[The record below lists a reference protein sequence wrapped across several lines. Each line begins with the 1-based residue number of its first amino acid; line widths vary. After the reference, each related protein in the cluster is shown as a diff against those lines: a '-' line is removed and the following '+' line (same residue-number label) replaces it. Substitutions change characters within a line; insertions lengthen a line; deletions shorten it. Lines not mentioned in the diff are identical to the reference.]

1 MPIGPGLRRRWIPLF
16 WFLLATTPASG
27 SGTEVPEDPDLLRQT
42 VSMSLVDASL
52 VDFFRTVA
60 ELSDLNLVIDSD
72 VSGSVTLRV
81 ERLALDQIV
90 EMVLKSHS
98 LKQTVQENLIRISRQ
113 ETLRAEKERDR
124 KILELEHESQTMTT
138 VARSLNYASAEE
150 AAKSLK
156 NQLGEEG
163 RLDVDTRTNTVLM
176 TDIPPRVAEMNRL
189 LDRLDVA
196 ERQVEIEAR
205 IIEATTTFA
214 RNLGLQLDLLAGET
228 GRRVAGSVRMSAP
241 LGLGSVSPG
250 IAAAPVLD
258 TVRLDALLTAAESDG
273 EVRILSKPRV
283 TALNNV
289 EAIITQGARIPIP
302 VEHDFTTTVRFE
314 TAALRLL
321 VTPQITREKTVLLKI
336 KVENNVPDFSRTVQ
350 GIPTILTSESQTV
363 VLIPHEGTAVIGGIL
378 LDIDRTLEQR
388 VPGLSR
394 IPVLGRLFRR
404 DSQSRETR
412 EIIFFITPRIR

>member
-1 MPIGPGLRRRWIPLF
+1 MPIGPRLLRSWGPLF
-16 WFLLATTPASG
+16 WILVAATPTKGARPEVS
-27 SGTEVPEDPDLLRQT
+27 EVPAPLRQT

-60 ELSDLNLVIDSD
+60 ELSNLNLVIDSD

-81 ERLALDQIV
+81 ERIALDQVV

-98 LKQTVQENLIRISRQ
+98 LEQTAQDNLIRISRQ
-113 ETLRAEKERDR
+113 ETLRAEQERDR
-124 KILELEHESQTMTT
+124 KILEQERESQEPTI
-138 VARSLNYASAEE
+138 VARSLNYASADEV
-150 AAKSLK
+150 AKSLK
-156 NQLGEEG
+156 NQLGEKG
-163 RLDVDTRTNTVLM
+163 HLDVDTRTNTLLM
-176 TDIPPRVAEMNRL
+176 TDIPSRVAEMNRL
-189 LDRLDVA
+189 LDHLDVA

-214 RNLGLQLDLLAGET
+214 RNLGLQLNLLIGET
-228 GRRVAGSVRMSAP
+228 GQRAGGSVRMSTP
-241 LGLGSVSPG
+241 LGLGLGSPG
-250 IAAAPVLD
+250 FAAAPVLD

-273 EVRILSKPRV
+273 EVRIISKPRV

-363 VLIPHEGTAVIGGIL
+363 VLISHEGTAVIGGIL
-378 LDIDRTLEQR
+378 LDIERTLGQR
-388 VPGLSR
+388 VPGLAR

-404 DSQSRETR
+404 DSRSRETQ
-412 EIIFFITPRIR
+412 EIIFFITPRIK

>member
-1 MPIGPGLRRRWIPLF
+1 MSIVPRLRCRWIPLL
-16 WFLLATTPASG
+16 WVLVAATPSKG
-27 SGTEVPEDPDLLRQT
+27 SGPEVPEVPEPLRQT

-81 ERLALDQIV
+81 ERVALDQVV

-98 LKQTVQENLIRISRQ
+98 LEQTAQDSLIRISRQ
-113 ETLRAEKERDR
+113 ETLRAEQERDR
-124 KILELEHESQTMTT
+124 KLLEEERESQAPTT

-150 AAKSLK
+150 VAKTLK
-156 NQLGEEG
+156 NQLGEKG
-163 RLDVDTRTNTVLM
+163 RLDVDTRTNTVLI
-176 TDIPPRVAEMNRL
+176 TDIPARALEIERL

-196 ERQVEIEAR
+196 GRQVEIEAR

-214 RNLGLQLDLLAGET
+214 RNLGLQLDLLLGGT
-228 GRRVAGSVRMSAP
+228 SQRGGGSVRMSSP
-241 LGLGSVSPG
+241 SRQGLPSPG
-250 IAAAPVLD
+250 IAATPVLD
-258 TVRLDALLTAAESDG
+258 TIRLDALLTAAESDG

-283 TALNNV
+283 TALNKV

-321 VTPQITREKTVLLKI
+321 VTPQITSEKTILLKI

-378 LDIDRTLEQR
+378 LEIDRTLEQK
-388 VPGLSR
+388 VPGLNR

>member
-1 MPIGPGLRRRWIPLF
+1 MPINPRLRCRWVLF
-16 WFLLATTPASG
+16 FWVLAAATSSG
-27 SGTEVPEDPDLLRQT
+27 SEREVPEVPDPLRQP

-60 ELSDLNLVIDSD
+60 ELSDLNMVIDSD
-72 VSGSVTLRV
+72 VSGNVTLRV
-81 ERLALDQIV
+81 EQLALDRVV

-98 LKQTVQENLIRISRQ
+98 LTRTVQDDLIRVSRQ
-113 ETLRAEKERDR
+113 ETLQAEKERER
-124 KILELEHESQTMTT
+124 KMLELEHESQAPAT

-156 NQLGEEG
+156 NQLGEKG
-163 RLDVDTRTNTVLM
+163 QLDVDTRTNTLLM
-176 TDIPPRVAEMNRL
+176 TDIPPRVEEMNRL

-214 RNLGLQLDLLAGET
+214 RNLGLQLDLLAAESGP
-228 GRRVAGSVRMSAP
+228 GAAGSVRMNTP
-241 LGLGSVSPG
+241 LGLASGSPG
-250 IAAAPVLD
+250 VSATPVLD
-258 TVRLDALLTAAESDG
+258 TVRLDALLTAAESEG

-378 LDIDRTLEQR
+378 LDIDRTLTQR

>member
-1 MPIGPGLRRRWIPLF
+1 MTRVSQFRRRWFPIL
-16 WFLLATTPASG
+16 WVLVASTPAGG
-27 SGTEVPEDPDLLRQT
+27 SGPEVPEGPDLLRQP

-81 ERLALDQIV
+81 ERLPLDQVV
-90 EMVLKSHS
+90 EMVLKSHA
-98 LKQTVQENLIRISRQ
+98 LDRTIQEGLIRISRQ
-113 ETLRAEKERDR
+113 ETLQAENERER
-124 KILELEHESQTMTT
+124 KRRETEREHQAPVTL
-138 VARSLNYASAEE
+138 ARSLNYASAE
-150 AAKSLK
+150 AVAKTLK
-156 NQLGEEG
+156 SQLGEKG
-163 RLDVDTRTNTVLM
+163 RLEVDARTNTILM
-176 TDIPPRVAEMNRL
+176 TDIPARVSEVDGL

-214 RNLGLQLDLLAGET
+214 RNLGLQLDLVLGGAGE
-228 GRRVAGSVRMSAP
+228 GAGGSLRMSTPFPQSSSSSGVGA
-241 LGLGSVSPG
+241 V
-250 IAAAPVLD
+250 PVLD
-258 TVRLDALLTAAESDG
+258 TARLDGLLTAAESDG
-273 EVRILSKPRV
+273 EVRIISKPRV
-283 TALNNV
+283 SALNNV

-321 VTPQITREKTVLLKI
+321 VTPQITSEKTVLLKI

-378 LDIDRTLEQR
+378 LDIDRTLEQK

-394 IPVLGRLFRR
+394 VPLLGRLFRR
-404 DSQSRETR
+404 NSQSRETR